1 MLLSAVNSG
10 SGVALAARRGS
21 TMDWLVYRKVRRSIQ
36 IRSSRVLGSKNRI
49 IGQTTATRSIAFP
62 ITSWRRRAIHKSGY
76 AKVSALALRAS

>member
-36 IRSSRVLGSKNRI
+36 IRSSRLLEYKNFYNWADDMI
-49 IGQTTATRSIAFP
+49 NSIP
-62 ITSWRRRAIHKSGY
+62 DYKL
-76 AKVSALALRAS
+76 ALARHPQIGLRKS